1 MYYEKKVI
9 SLNSFIKVVIELNNK
24 FYRLTIEIYSSNL
37 NNKIKFQKKY
47 ANFITNNNKLINN
60 LVLVIKLH

>member
-1 MYYEKKVI
+1 MYYKKKVV

-37 NNKIKFQKKY
+37 NNKIKF
-47 ANFITNNNKLINN
+47 
-60 LVLVIKLH
+60 